1 MKKNRFD
8 IIVIGAGAGGL
19 NIAGFMNS
27 AGFNVLLIDRT
38 DKNIGGDCLN
48 FGCVPSKA
56 LIHSARSIYQA
67 KQVTDF
73 GLEINGQVDFTK
85 VKQYIKD
92 KQSDIRVNE
101 NADYLSKKGMTV
113 VLGEASFVSRN
124 EVAVGGVTYSAKKI
138 ILATGLSPRK
148 LDLPGVEKVKIYNNE
163 NIFDIEK
170 LPSNLLIIGGGP
182 IGIEI
187 AQAFNYLGSKVSV
200 IQNTDLFLNKE
211 DKDIS
216 SILLKQLKKEGIN
229 FYCNYKTESFS
240 SEEEIVVT
248 NKDGQK
254 ETISFD
260 TLFVAIGREARL
272 DGLNLEKAGIEMEG
286 RRIKVD
292 KYLRTT
298 NKNILL
304 VGDIAGNYQFTH
316 AAELHASIIL
326 NNFFSPFKKAFSF
339 GEMPWVTY
347 TYPEIATFGFGEDY
361 LKKNNLK
368 YEVLKNDFSHNDRAI
383 VDNYPPS
390 LVKLFVSKGK
400 LLGGTMI
407 APNAGELIQELIL
420 VSQNKLDLKKIF
432 TKIYPYPTATR
443 INRETISAY
452 FSSKL
457 TAGNKKILSWLFH

>member
-1 MKKNRFD
+1 MKNKFD
-8 IIVIGAGAGGL
+8 IIIIGAGAGGL

-27 AGFNVLLIDRT
+27 AGFNVLLIDKT

-67 KQVTDF
+67 KQITDF
-73 GLEINGQVDFTK
+73 GLEINGQVNFSK
-85 VKQYIKD
+85 IKQYIKD
-92 KQSDIRVNE
+92 KQDAIRVHE
-101 NADYLSKKGMTV
+101 NADYFSKKGMTV
-113 VLGEASFVSRN
+113 VFGEASFVSKD
-124 EVAVGGVTYSAKKI
+124 EVAVKGVIYSAKKI

-148 LDLPGVEKVKIYNNE
+148 LDLPGIDKVKVYNNE

-170 LPSNLLIIGGGP
+170 LPSELLIIGGGP

-187 AQAFNYLGSKVSV
+187 AQAFNYLGSRVSIV
-200 IQNTDLFLNKE
+200 QNTDLFLNKE

-229 FYCNYKTESFS
+229 FYCNYKTESFF
-240 SEEEIVVT
+240 SEKEIVVT

-254 ETISFD
+254 EKVGFD
-260 TLFVAIGREARL
+260 TLFVAIGREAKL
-272 DGLNLEKAGIEMEG
+272 DSLNLENAGIEMDG
-286 RRIKVD
+286 HRIKVD

-316 AAELHASIIL
+316 AAELHSSIIL
-326 NNFFSPFKKAFSF
+326 NNFFSPFKKSFSF

-361 LKKNNLK
+361 LKTNNLK
-368 YEVLKNDFSHNDRAI
+368 YEVLSNDFSHNDRAI

-390 LVKLFVSKGK
+390 LVKLFVHKGK
-400 LLGGTMI
+400 LFGGTMI

-420 VSQNKLDLKKIF
+420 VTQQKLNLKKLF
-432 TKIYPYPTATR
+432 NKTYPYPTATR
-443 INRETISAY
+443 INRETISTY

-457 TAGNKKILSWLFH
+457 TAGNKKILRRLFH